1 MPMPTLTYP
10 PADYSYTVACLAE
23 KKKDLGPL
31 AYAFHQE
38 ATNYQETH
46 RIHVEVPSSA
56 GTLEVRKA
64 ICDAINTHQGNFRA
78 HMADWMQQYILA
90 HGGKVDSWPDPA
102 TSIYST
108 FEQLPGDK
116 ITFDYF
122 GADYMVFPDGHVDR
136 ETPDL
141 VYRNHYAYAPATP
154 YTDLQKEKKF
164 LERKIVKPKKEKADT
179 SLLVRILTL
188 LGALYCVFAV
198 LITLGEVF
206 FGIGDSVIA
215 LNESA
220 GDNAPLAVATFLL
233 ALPLHVYSFVPA
245 IFSGLSTGVTIAF
258 TVILLG
264 AWVLGAVVCLLT
276 FSSYQAKAKSSAAQW
291 KKDRENFARSESNRK
306 TALQNLENSPE
317 KWEKAQR
324 AEEAEKAKQPEMDA
338 FAEEWHRAWFDWACQ
353 QKYKAG

>member
-1 MPMPTLTYP
+1 MWRSP
-10 PADYSYTVACLAE
+10 P
-23 KKKDLGPL
+23 
-31 AYAFHQE
+31 
-38 ATNYQETH
+38 
-46 RIHVEVPSSA
+46 SA

-102 TSIYST
+102 TSLYST

-179 SLLVRILTL
+179 SLLVRILAL

-233 ALPLHVYSFVPA
+233 ALPLHVYSFVLA

-291 KKDRENFARSESNRK
+291 NKDKENYTRSESNRK
-306 TALQNLENSPE
+306 SALQSLETPRRSGRRPSGRRRPKRPKRPRWTPSP
-317 KWEKAQR
+317 
-324 AEEAEKAKQPEMDA
+324 
-338 FAEEWHRAWFDWACQ
+338 EEWHRAWFDWACQ
-353 QKYKAG
+353 QKYRAG

>member
-10 PADYSYTVACLAE
+10 PADYSYTVAFLAKE
-23 KKKDLGPL
+23 RKDLGPL

-38 ATNYQETH
+38 ADSYQETH
-46 RIHVEVPSSA
+46 RIQVEVSSSA
-56 GTLEVRKA
+56 DSYGVKKA
-64 ICDAINTHQGNFRA
+64 HCDAINSYYAGLRA

-102 TSIYST
+102 TSLYST

-122 GADYMVFPDGHVDR
+122 GADYMIFPDGHVDR

-141 VYRNHYAYAPATP
+141 VYRNEYRYAAKTP
-154 YTDLQKEKKF
+154 YQNLLFLQNWLKQKSAKDRGKKQN
-164 LERKIVKPKKEKADT
+164 T
-179 SLLVRILTL
+179 SLFLRILSI
-188 LGALYCVFAV
+188 LGAVYCVFAV

-206 FGIGDSVIA
+206 FGIGNSVIA

-220 GDNAPLAVATFLL
+220 GDNGWMAVGTMLL
-233 ALPLHVYSFVPA
+233 ALPLYLYSFVQA
-245 IFSGLSTGVTIAF
+245 IFSDISPALGVVF
-258 TVILLG
+258 TVILVG
-264 AWVLGAVVCLLT
+264 AWVLGAVVCWSV
-276 FSSYQAKAKSSAAQW
+276 FHSYQQAAKEWKQEQKRWAKAEEDRKKSLNS
-291 KKDRENFARSESNRK
+291 
-306 TALQNLENSPE
+306 LQNSPE
-317 KWEKAQR
+317 EWAKAQKTE
-324 AEEAEKAKQPEMDA
+324 AEEQAKKAEMEA

>member
-10 PADYSYTVACLAE
+10 PADYSYTAAFLA
-23 KKKDLGPL
+23 KGRKDLGPL

-46 RIHVEVPSSA
+46 RIQVEVSSSA
-56 GTLEVRKA
+56 DSYGVKKA
-64 ICDAINTHQGNFRA
+64 HCDAINSYYAGLRA

-102 TSIYST
+102 TSLYST

-141 VYRNHYAYAPATP
+141 VYRNEYRYAAKTP
-154 YTDLQKEKKF
+154 YQDLQKEKKF
-164 LERKIVKPKKEKADT
+164 LERKIVKPKKDKADT
-179 SLLVRILTL
+179 SLLVRILAL

-220 GDNAPLAVATFLL
+220 GDNAPLAFATFLL

-245 IFSGLSTGVTIAF
+245 IFSSLSTGVTIAF

-291 KKDRENFARSESNRK
+291 NKDKENYTRSESNRK

-317 KWEKAQR
+317 KWEQAQR
-324 AEEAEKAKQPEMDA
+324 EEEAEKARQSEMDA